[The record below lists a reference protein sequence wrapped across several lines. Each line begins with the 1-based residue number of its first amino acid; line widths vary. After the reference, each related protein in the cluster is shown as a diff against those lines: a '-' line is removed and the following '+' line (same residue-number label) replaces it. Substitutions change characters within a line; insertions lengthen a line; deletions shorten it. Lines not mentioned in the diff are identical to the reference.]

1 MADIEIV
8 DREYDRV
15 DEAESDVRKKPTTK
29 VKLTEASRKVIDFV
43 YASARRKEKKLEA
56 IDEKI
61 NEKEKDVKENYDE
74 MGMLSSMISMI
85 EIENLRKKKHKL
97 SSKIS
102 RANRRAVRIEKWL
115 KKTIIFRFLNMLNK
129 LDVNKVDRESIS
141 NNIDKEFKSFSNSNK
156 EENKME
162 NQSDINVPR
171 DRFANET
178 DKEYTDYLRS
188 HYSPETSID
197 LSEGTYSFK
206 KDQIIQDD
214 LSIPTVTSTPT
225 VIPEF
230 QQFFDSIPRV
240 EKAKEDTDSELQRMK
255 EIPSV
260 DEDIVSKAN
269 EGLNNPNVT
278 ADYLTSLREKLEAA
292 RARKTVLT
300 DEVAKKE
307 TTLTT
312 AEKEAAA
319 AEKEKNEKIRLVQ
332 NELKAYDE
340 ENKKLEEQKQQL
352 EEKTQRQISMRQQ
365 SLDTI
370 SVLNEM
376 MGDRAVNVSIQQGMS
391 KGGK

>member
-171 DRFANET
+171 DRFVNET

-206 KDQIIQDD
+206 KDQIIQD
-214 LSIPTVTSTPT
+214 
-225 VIPEF
+225 
-230 QQFFDSIPRV
+230 
-240 EKAKEDTDSELQRMK
+240 
-255 EIPSV
+255 
-260 DEDIVSKAN
+260 
-269 EGLNNPNVT
+269 
-278 ADYLTSLREKLEAA
+278 
-292 RARKTVLT
+292 
-300 DEVAKKE
+300 
-307 TTLTT
+307 
-312 AEKEAAA
+312 
-319 AEKEKNEKIRLVQ
+319 
-332 NELKAYDE
+332 
-340 ENKKLEEQKQQL
+340 
-352 EEKTQRQISMRQQ
+352 
-365 SLDTI
+365 
-370 SVLNEM
+370 
-376 MGDRAVNVSIQQGMS
+376 
-391 KGGK
+391 